1 MVSHRVS
8 SWSQTL
14 KLNGE
19 DLEQSSDSSQ
29 LLREMDRAFN
39 GGIKMVTKFPILDRP
54 VLTA

>member
-1 MVSHRVS
+1 MVSNRVS

-19 DLEQSSDSSQ
+19 DLEQSSQ
-29 LLREMDRAFN
+29 LLREMDIAFN
-39 GGIKMVTKFPILDRP
+39 GGLKMVTKFPILDRP